1 MNMFL
6 HNINY
11 AKFNIQLGNTLTEPH
26 FLDDKPF
33 DAIVS
38 NPPYSVKW
46 IGSDDP
52 TLINDDRFAP
62 AGALAPKSQADVA
75 FVLHAL
81 RSLSAAG
88 RAAIVC
94 FRGVF

>member
-11 AKFNIQLGNTLTEPH
+11 DKFDIALGNTLMAPQ
-26 FLDDKPF
+26 FGDDKPF
-33 DAIVS
+33 DTIVS

-52 TLINDDRFAP
+52 TLINDERFAP
-62 AGALAPKSQADVA
+62 LPACLRQNPKRTLPL
-75 FVLHAL
+75 FCM
-81 RSLSAAG
+81 R
-88 RAAIVC
+88 
-94 FRGVF
+94 

>member
-11 AKFNIQLGNTLTEPH
+11 DKFDIALGNTLMNPQ
-26 FLDDKPF
+26 FGDDKPF

-46 IGSDDP
+46 VGSDDP
-52 TLINDDRFAP
+52 TLINDERFAQP
-62 AGALAPKSQADVA
+62 VCLRQNPKRTLPL
-75 FVLHAL
+75 FCM
-81 RSLSAAG
+81 R
-88 RAAIVC
+88 
-94 FRGVF
+94 